1 MFAPQHCWR
10 GSYRFDG
17 IFYSGGRGV
26 VWGMF
31 REAPD
36 LLKKR
41 RFFIDAQPK
50 TKLGEVLRLSQ
61 RFQQVAQDG

>member
-1 MFAPQHCWR
+1 
-10 GSYRFDG
+10 
-17 IFYSGGRGV
+17 
-26 VWGMF
+26 MF

-41 RFFIDAQPK
+41 FFNDAQPK
-50 TKLGEVLRLSQ
+50 TKLGEVLRVFQ